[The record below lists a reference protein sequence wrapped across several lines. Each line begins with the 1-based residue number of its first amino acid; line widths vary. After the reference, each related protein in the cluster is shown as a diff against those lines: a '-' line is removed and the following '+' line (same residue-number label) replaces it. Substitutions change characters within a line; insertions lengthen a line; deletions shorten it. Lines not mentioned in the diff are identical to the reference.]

1 LLGVVACGC
10 GPHVTSCVESRRTG
24 STKDAAGRYMSRGE
38 VTRLL
43 AAAESGDRSAFDDLY
58 RSVYD
63 ELRRIAQANMRREGR
78 GHTLQPTA
86 LVNEA
91 YLRLGPMGSNWENRR
106 HFFGAAA
113 EAMRRILVDHA
124 RKRLASKRGAEYE
137 RVTLSGSELDMPAAE
152 QDLDV
157 LQIDAALQQ
166 LRIESPRLAD
176 LVNLRFFAGLSIQDA
191 AQALEIS
198 PATAKRDWAFARA
211 WLQQRIGASAAR

>member
-1 LLGVVACGC
+1 MA
-10 GPHVTSCVESRRTG
+10 
-24 STKDAAGRYMSRGE
+24 KDD

-43 AAAESGDRSAFDDLY
+43 AAAESGDRSAFDALY

-63 ELRRIAQANMRREGR
+63 ELRRIAKANMRRENA

-91 YLRLGPMGSNWENRR
+91 YLRLAPAGTNWESRR
-106 HFFGAAA
+106 HFFAAGA

-124 RKRLASKRGAEYE
+124 RKRLASKRGADYE
-137 RVTLSGSELDMPAAE
+137 RVTLTGAEMDMPVGD
-152 QDLDV
+152 QGVDV

-166 LRIESPRLAD
+166 LGVEAPRLAD
-176 LVNLRFFAGLSIQDA
+176 LIKLRFFAGLSIQEA
-191 AQALEIS
+191 ALALQSS

-211 WLQQRIGASAAR
+211 WLQQRIGMADAP

>member
-1 LLGVVACGC
+1 MGKG
-10 GPHVTSCVESRRTG
+10 
-24 STKDAAGRYMSRGE
+24 D

-43 AAAESGDRSAFDDLY
+43 VAAESGDRAAFDALY

-63 ELRRIAQANMRREGR
+63 ELRRMAQANMRREGR
-78 GHTLQPTA
+78 GHTLQATA

-91 YLRLGPMGSNWENRR
+91 YLKLAPAGSNWESRR

-124 RKRLASKRGAEYE
+124 RKRLATKRGAEYE
-137 RVTLSGSELDMPAAE
+137 RVTLTGQDLDIPVAE
-152 QDLDV
+152 QGVDV

-166 LRIESPRLAD
+166 LGVEAPRLAD
-176 LVNLRFFAGLSIQDA
+176 LVKLRFFAGMSIQEA
-191 AQALEIS
+191 AQALQIS

-211 WLQQRIGASAAR
+211 WLQQRIGATEAP

>member
-1 LLGVVACGC
+1 
-10 GPHVTSCVESRRTG
+10 
-24 STKDAAGRYMSRGE
+24 MSKGGD

-43 AAAESGDRSAFDDLY
+43 VAAESGDRAAFDALY
-58 RSVYD
+58 RSVYV

-78 GHTLQPTA
+78 AHTLQPTA

-91 YLRLGPMGSNWENRR
+91 YLRLGPAGSNWENRR
-106 HFFGAAA
+106 HFFSAAA

-137 RVTLSGSELDMPAAE
+137 RVTLTGSALDLPAVE

-166 LRIESPRLAD
+166 LRVESPRLAD

-191 AQALEIS
+191 AQALQMS
-198 PATAKRDWAFARA
+198 PATAKRDWAFART
-211 WLQQRIGASAAR
+211 WLQQRIGATAAP